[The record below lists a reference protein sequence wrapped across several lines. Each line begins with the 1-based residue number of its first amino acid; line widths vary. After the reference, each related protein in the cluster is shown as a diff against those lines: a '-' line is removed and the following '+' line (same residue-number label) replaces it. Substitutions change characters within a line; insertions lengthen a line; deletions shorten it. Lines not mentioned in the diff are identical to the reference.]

1 MQQEKMSNE
10 LRIAFQKAY
19 KSAVALMD
27 SQLRIEHVIY
37 GILTTDN
44 VIKEI
49 MSQKLADYE
58 GLINEIEE
66 HNKSISDIDDIQKD
80 EQILKFE
87 ESLTQL
93 IRKSS
98 LKKGNDNITVD
109 VFFLTAL
116 DLNNKIIQI
125 IIDYGITK
133 NFMQRKLKQLTPKA
147 SAFPLDDNFEKKP
160 TPSQNP
166 NKMKSK
172 TPVLD
177 NFSRDLT
184 TLALEGKLDPV
195 IGRSSEIDRVA
206 QILARRK
213 KNNPVLI
220 GDPGVGKCFIKET
233 NICLR
238 NDLTGERLV
247 ISVDKLLSVLTGTIR
262 FYSALAQLGL
272 EDSMKKMVLKNS
284 PKPGILRISVS

>member
-1 MQQEKMSNE
+1 MQSEKMSNE

-19 KSAVALMD
+19 KTAIALRD
-27 SQLRIEHVIY
+27 SQLKIEHVLY
-37 GILTTDN
+37 GILTTEN
-44 VIKEI
+44 VIKEVV
-49 MSQKLADYE
+49 SKKLVDYE
-58 GLINEIEE
+58 TLVTEIEE
-66 HNKSISDIDDIQKD
+66 HNKSISDIDENQKD
-80 EQILKFE
+80 DQVLKFE
-87 ESLTQL
+87 EALTQL
-93 IRKSS
+93 IRKCS
-98 LKKGNDNITVD
+98 LKKNNDNITVD

-116 DLNNKIIQI
+116 DLDNKIVQI
-125 IIDYGITK
+125 ILDYGITK
-133 NFMQRKLKQLTPKA
+133 TFMQRKLKQLTPKA
-147 SAFPLDDNFEKKP
+147 TTFPLDDNFEKKN

-184 TLALEGKLDPV
+184 LLAVEGKLDPV

-220 GDPGVGKCFIKET
+220 GDPGVGKCYIKET

-238 NDLTGERLV
+238 NDLTGEIFS
-247 ISVDKLLSVLTGTIR
+247 ISVNDFLTSLTD
-262 FYSALAQLGL
+262 A
-272 EDSMKKMVLKNS
+272 K
-284 PKPGILRISVS
+284 